1 MVLSTVYPQVAD
13 AQLRL
18 QLLRSIPGS
27 STRLNLFRQR
37 LAMAFFYEDANCLMK
52 QPQDLIVLSDV
63 ARHLRQP
70 QFIIK
75 QDTDYSELAASVAI
89 LDIGLG
95 DGNPLKSIAA
105 IQSEDDF
112 NKEIDR
118 LAKTLKGRFMRIID
132 SGASHMLRTEA
143 KDVLEALH
151 CRLTYAVRTRQKPKA
166 NPFADPGVEAGQLA
180 ESGAFM
186 KAFLARRRENVQ
198 LGLGQA

>member
-1 MVLSTVYPQVAD
+1 MVLNTVYPQVTD

-18 QLLRSIPGS
+18 QLLRSIPAT

-37 LAMAFFYEDANCLMK
+37 LAMAFFYEDSTFLMR
-52 QPQDLIVLSDV
+52 QPQYLIVLSEV
-63 ARHLRQP
+63 AKHLRQP
-70 QFIIK
+70 QFTID

-95 DGNPLKSIAA
+95 DGNPPKSIAA
-105 IQSEDDF
+105 IQSEDKF
-112 NKEIDR
+112 NQEVDR
-118 LAKTLKGRFMRIID
+118 LAKTVKGKFMRIID

-186 KAFLARRRENVQ
+186 KAFLAKRRDNVQ
-198 LGLGQA
+198 ISLGQA